1 MKVIITAKIKLLP
14 TEEQKKQLD
23 KTMVQVKAGLNF
35 ASKVAFDNNKLS
47 AFKKL
52 QGLVYRDLREQFQLK
67 SQMACNVCSIVAGTY
82 ASMKSN
88 GENTL
93 AIYKQPKLQY
103 SYNRDYSF
111 LKDDILSIGTLDT
124 RIKMPFIT
132 KGLEDYFD
140 GTWEYGAGTLVKKKD
155 KYFLHVSIKKDFEIC
170 SNDSIIN
177 VVGVD
182 VGMNYLVTAI
192 DSNDKTLFIGGR
204 HIKNKKAQFKRIRK
218 SLQQRKTPS
227 SRKRLRKIGSR
238 ENRWQQDVN
247 HQTAKALVEFA
258 GTSSLIVLED
268 LTGIRSA
275 TERVKRKN
283 RYYSVSWAFFD
294 LRSKIEYKATLA
306 GNQTIAVDP
315 KYTSQKCPK
324 CGHTERSNRD
334 KKKHSFTCKSC
345 NYQSNDDR
353 IGAMNLRQMGIEYRH
368 AVSTQASSLVE
379 QGAVSHPLM

>member
-1 MKVIITAKIKLLP
+1 MEAIITAKVKLLP
-14 TEEQKKQLD
+14 NEEQKRQLD
-23 KTMVQVKAGLNF
+23 KTLIQVKAGLNF
-35 ASKVAFDNNKLS
+35 ASEIAFKNNQLS

-52 QGLVYRDLREQFQLK
+52 QGLVYYDLREQFQLK
-67 SQMACNVCSIVAGTY
+67 SQMACNVCSVVAGTY

-93 AIYKQPKLQY
+93 AVYKQPKLQY

-111 LKDDILSIGTLDT
+111 LKDGTLSIGTIGT
-124 RIKMPFIT
+124 RIKMSYVA

-140 GTWEYGAGTLVKKKD
+140 GTWEYGASTLVKKKD
-155 KYFLHVSIKKDFEIC
+155 KYYLHISVKKEFAIC
-170 SNDSIIN
+170 PNNDIIN

-192 DSNDKTLFIGGR
+192 DSNNKTLFVGGR
-204 HIKNKKAQFKRIRK
+204 YIKNKKAQFKRIRK
-218 SLQQRKTPS
+218 SLQQKKTPS
-227 SRKRLRKIGSR
+227 SRRRLRKIGNR

-258 GTSSLIVLED
+258 GSNSLIVLED
-268 LTGIRSA
+268 LKGIRSA
-275 TERVKRKN
+275 TERVKRQD
-283 RYYSVSWAFFD
+283 RYYSVSWAFLD
-294 LRSKIEYKATLA
+294 MRSKIEYKSMLA

-315 KYTSQKCPK
+315 RYTSQKCPK
-324 CGHTERSNRD
+324 CGHTERSNRN

-345 NYQSNDDR
+345 GYQSNDDR

-368 AVSTQASSLVE
+368 AVSSQA
-379 QGAVSHPLM
+379 

>member
-1 MKVIITAKIKLLP
+1 MEAIITAKIKLLP

-23 KTMVQVKAGLNF
+23 LTIVQVKAALNF
-35 ASKVAFDNNKLS
+35 TSKVAFDNDKLS

-52 QGLVYRDLREQFQLK
+52 QGLVYYDLREQFQLK
-67 SQMACNVCSIVAGTY
+67 SQMACNVCSVVAGTY

-93 AIYKQPKLQY
+93 AVYKQPKLQY

-111 LKDDILSIGTLDT
+111 LKDGTLSIGTIDA
-124 RIKMPFIT
+124 RIKMPYVT

-140 GTWEYGAGTLVKKKD
+140 GTWEYGAGSLVKKRD
-155 KYFLHVSIKKDFEIC
+155 KYFLHISVKKEFEIC
-170 SNDSIIN
+170 PDENIFN

-182 VGMNYLVTAI
+182 IGMNYLVTAI
-192 DSNDKTLFIGGR
+192 DNNDRTLFIGGR
-204 HIKNKKAQFKRIRK
+204 HIKNKKAQFKRIRR
-218 SLQQRKTPS
+218 SLQQRKTPA
-227 SRKRLRKIGSR
+227 SRKRLLKIGRR
-238 ENRWQQDVN
+238 ETRWQKDVN
-247 HQTAKALVEFA
+247 HQAAKALVDFA
-258 GTSSLIVLED
+258 GPNSLIVLED

-283 RYYSVSWAFFD
+283 RYYSVSWAFHD
-294 LRSKIEYKATLA
+294 LRSKIEYKIILA

-324 CGHTERSNRD
+324 CGHTERSNRN
-334 KKKHSFTCKSC
+334 KKKHNFTCKSC

-368 AVSTQASSLVE
+368 AVSSQA
-379 QGAVSHPLM
+379 